1 MGKNS
6 RSYGLKRPSTAIF
19 GTFGKKILGG
29 GRKKKHYNHGIK
41 VYMTRDSDV
50 YPENSTRA
58 KTANDIACGD
68 MARVQR
74 SLAKYGSPKPK
85 TNPEKNEEQ

>member
-41 VYMTRDSDV
+41 VYMTFAFGFIISQPTHKYYGTDKKQIRT
-50 YPENSTRA
+50 YA
-58 KTANDIACGD
+58 TAGIVLPV
-68 MARVQR
+68 RR
-74 SLAKYGSPKPK
+74 R
-85 TNPEKNEEQ
+85 